1 MLEENRIYVGWEG
14 GYFIVSSFPD
24 FQKHLEEMV
33 KELGPPTTVEFR
45 AANEGYTTD
54 DD

>member
-1 MLEENRIYVGWEG
+1 MNENRIYVGWDN

-33 KELGPPTTVEFR
+33 KELGPPTIVEYR
-45 AANEGYTTD
+45 DKNTGYIEENKE
-54 DD
+54 